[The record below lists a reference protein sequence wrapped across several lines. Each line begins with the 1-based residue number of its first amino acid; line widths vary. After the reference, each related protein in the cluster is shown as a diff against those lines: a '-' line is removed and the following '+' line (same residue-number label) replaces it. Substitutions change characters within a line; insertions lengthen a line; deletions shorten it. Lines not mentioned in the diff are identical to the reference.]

1 MLKKLESS
9 RIALLFVAG
18 LITGLVTKLRVSEE
32 FLWST
37 LLCLIFAV
45 GVSMGLEINKIALM
59 SGEKVSRGLKLI
71 LATTTGSLIGGAL
84 TYLLL
89 GEPALK
95 YSLAISAGMGWYSF
109 TGTYLAGIDPYLG
122 FLGYLSNILREVY
135 TYITYPLLA
144 KKLKYSSISLGGA
157 TTMDTTLPVIASTG
171 GSEAGILAFIHGV
184 FLTLLIPI
192 ILPALALIPLK

>member
-9 RIALLFVAG
+9 RLALLFAAG
-18 LITGLVTKLRVSEE
+18 LITGLATNLRVGEE
-32 FLWST
+32 ILWTT

-45 GVSMGLEINKIALM
+45 GLSMGLEINKIASM
-59 SGEKVSRGLKLI
+59 SREKISWGLKLI
-71 LATTTGSLIGGAL
+71 LATLTGSLTGGAVI
-84 TYLLL
+84 YLLI

-109 TGTYLAGIDPYLG
+109 TGTYLASIDPYLG

-144 KKLKYSSISLGGA
+144 KKLRYSSISLGGA
-157 TTMDTTLPVIASTG
+157 TTMDTTLPVIASVG
-171 GSEAGILAFIHGV
+171 GSEAGVIAFIHGA

-192 ILPALALIPLK
+192 IVSALAST

>member
-1 MLKKLESS
+1 MF
-9 RIALLFVAG
+9 AAG
-18 LITGLVTKLRVSEE
+18 LVVGLFTNFRVSEE

-45 GVSMGLEINKIALM
+45 GVSMGLEINKAKSM
-59 SGEKVSRGLKLI
+59 SGEKIYLGLKLI

-89 GEPALK
+89 GEPALR

-122 FLGYLSNILREVY
+122 FLGYLSNVLREVY
-135 TYITYPLLA
+135 TYVTYPVLA
-144 KKLKYSSISLGGA
+144 KKLRYSSISLGGA
-157 TTMDTTLPVIASTG
+157 TTMDTTLPVIASIG

-192 ILPALALIPLK
+192 IVPILTLTLPK